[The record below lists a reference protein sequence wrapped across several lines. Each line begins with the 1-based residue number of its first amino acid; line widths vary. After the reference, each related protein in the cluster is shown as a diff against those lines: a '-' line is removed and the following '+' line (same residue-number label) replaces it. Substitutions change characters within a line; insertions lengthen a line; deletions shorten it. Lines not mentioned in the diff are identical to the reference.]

1 MHDIGLGS
9 WPRRRALASP
19 HRVAWTHEGR
29 DTTYAEVHART
40 THLSGALGDAGVQPG
55 DRVAYVGFNHPA
67 LLETLF
73 ATARAGAITVLVNP
87 RLSTGELDYIVADS
101 QPTVVVHGPELAAWA
116 QGYAA
121 GDRNDA
127 GPDGSSGGVRAV
139 VGVQEAGPGGYEAFL
154 ASGSETEATPNGLE
168 DVCLIMYTSGTTGNP
183 KGAMLTHGNLF
194 FNDINQL
201 LTVDLRPDEVCLDV
215 GPLFHIAALNGL
227 ALPVFLKGGR
237 QVIRTKFRPE
247 EAFRDI
253 REHGVTS
260 MFTVPLM
267 LDAMA
272 HHPDFATADLSS
284 LRSLICGGAP
294 VPDRLLRVF
303 AERGI
308 SVLQG
313 YGLTETSPGA
323 MLLEPEYSATKSGSA
338 GVSQF
343 LVDTRVVGPDGE
355 DLPPHEP
362 GEILIRGPIV
372 TPGYWQ
378 KPEATEEAFTGDWF
392 HTGDIA
398 VRDEDGFT
406 FLVDRS
412 KDMYISGGE
421 NVYPTEVENRL
432 LDVPGV
438 AEAAVIGVADD
449 KWGEVGSAFIVP
461 QDGVELTED
470 SLRAD
475 LENRLARYKMPHHVT
490 FVSELPRTA
499 TGKVKKHVLRQ
510 DLAGAAPGVSDSPGA
525 LSTSMTGES
534 R

>member
-19 HRVAWTHEGR
+19 DRVAWTFEGR
-29 DTTYAEVHART
+29 QSTYAEVHERT
-40 THLSGALGDAGVQPG
+40 TALSGALRDAGVQPG

-87 RLSTGELDYIVADS
+87 RLSTGELDYIIGDS
-101 QPTVVVHGPELAAWA
+101 EPTVLLHGPELADWA
-116 QGYAA
+116 RSWEPGAPSQGRP
-121 GDRNDA
+121 DTNRDA
-127 GPDGSSGGVRAV
+127 SSAEVRAV
-139 VGVQEAGPGGYEAFL
+139 VGIQDDTGPGGYEAFL
-154 ASGSETEATPNGLE
+154 ASGPEVEAVPNGLD

-201 LTVDLRPDEVCLDV
+201 LTVDLRPDEVTLDV

-227 ALPVFLKGGR
+227 ALPVFLKGGT
-237 QVIRTKFRPE
+237 QVIRTRFRPE
-247 EAFRDI
+247 EAFADI
-253 REHGVTS
+253 AEHGVTS

-272 HHPDFATADLSS
+272 HHPGFAAADLSS
-284 LRSLICGGAP
+284 LRSLVCGGAP
-294 VPDRLLRVF
+294 VPDRLLRIF
-303 AERGI
+303 AERGV
-308 SVLQG
+308 SVMQG

-323 MLLEPEYSATKSGSA
+323 MLLEPQHSTAKSGSA

-343 LVDTRVVGPDGE
+343 LVDTRVVGPDGS
-355 DLPPHEP
+355 DRPPHEA
-362 GEILIRGPIV
+362 GEILVRGPIV
-372 TPGYWQ
+372 TPGYWRQ
-378 KPEATEEAFTGDWF
+378 PEATAAAFTGDWF

-421 NVYPTEVENRL
+421 NVYPTEVENRI

-438 AEAAVIGVADD
+438 AEAAVVGVPDE
-449 KWGEVGSAFIVP
+449 KWGEAGAAYVVP
-461 QDGVELTED
+461 ADGVELSEE

-475 LENRLARYKMPHHVT
+475 LASRLARYKMPRDIAFVT
-490 FVSELPRTA
+490 ELPRTA

-510 DLAGAAPGVSDSPGA
+510 GLAEAAPQAPAQDGGD
-525 LSTSMTGES
+525 